1 MPTYKLTYFPVKA
14 LAEPIRFML
23 SYMGQDFEDFRFQ
36 RENWPAIKPT
46 APFGKAPFLEIDGKM
61 VHQSTAITRYLGK
74 EAGLAGSNNWE
85 DLQIDIAVDT
95 LHDFRQAVAGYWYE
109 SDEAIK
115 EKKKAV
121 VQNETAPFF
130 LQKYDDLVKANGGY
144 LANGKVSNLPLR
156 RYFIGITH
164 RWEPTSRNRWVPG
177 GEGVSQAPESSRKRR
192 KKRIY
197 LMFILKGSS
206 NKQYI

>member
-144 LANGKVSNLPLR
+144 LANGKLSWGDL
-156 RYFIGITH
+156 YFIGISDYLNKMLGFDMFDKYENL
-164 RWEPTSRNRWVPG
+164 RQVRDKVIALPKIKEWIAKR
-177 GEGVSQAPESSRKRR
+177 PESE
-192 KKRIY
+192 
-197 LMFILKGSS
+197 L
-206 NKQYI
+206 